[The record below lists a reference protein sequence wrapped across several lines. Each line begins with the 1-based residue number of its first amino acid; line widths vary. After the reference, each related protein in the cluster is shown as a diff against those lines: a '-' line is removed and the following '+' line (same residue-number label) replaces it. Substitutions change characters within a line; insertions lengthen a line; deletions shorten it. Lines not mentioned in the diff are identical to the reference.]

1 MNNDMNDDRNRDKTV
16 KELAHWLEA
25 AAEGD
30 LERRIHGV
38 ASLAAATESD
48 VSFLDSERHLAQAV
62 SSGAGCLLVPEKM
75 APIPG
80 RTVLKVRNPRY
91 AMARVIGLFH
101 PPAEPAIGIHP
112 TALIGKNAE
121 IGDDVSIGGNVVI
134 GDGVKIGRGSCV
146 EAGCVLGDGVVL
158 GEHCHLDPR
167 VTIYAHARIGNRVV
181 LHSGCVIGSPGFGYV
196 FEQGRYHGFP
206 QIGTVEI
213 NDDVEIGANTTV
225 DRGALGPTRIGAGTK
240 IDNLVQVGHNVEI
253 GEHCVIAAQTGIS
266 GSAVI
271 EDYVTMAGQVG
282 VGDQAR
288 IQKGAIIG
296 GQAGV
301 LPHKVARASQPL
313 WGTPAR
319 PLKEFLKQQAVLA
332 RLPRILREKKSR
344 AEEENRKT
352 DPAPRETEDPAE

>member
-1 MNNDMNDDRNRDKTV
+1 MNKDMDRDKTV
-16 KELAHWLEA
+16 KELAHWLDVSV
-25 AAEGD
+25 EGN
-30 LERRIHGV
+30 LETVIHDV
-38 ASLAAATESD
+38 ASLDAATESD
-48 VSFLDSERHLAQAV
+48 VSFLDSERHLASAL
-62 SSGAGCLLVPEKM
+62 SSRAGCLLVPEKM

-91 AMARVIGLFH
+91 AMARMIGLFH
-101 PPAEPAIGIHP
+101 PPMEPTRTIHP
-112 TALIGKNAE
+112 TALIGKNTE
-121 IGDDVSIGGNVVI
+121 IVDDVCIDVNVVI

-146 EAGCVLGDGVVL
+146 EANCVLGDGVIL
-158 GEHCHLDPR
+158 GEQCHLDPR
-167 VTIYAHARIGNRVV
+167 VTIYAHTRIGNRVV
-181 LHSGCVIGSPGFGYV
+181 FHSGCVIGSPGFGYV
-196 FEQGRYHGFP
+196 FERGRYHAFP

-213 NDDVEIGANTTV
+213 GDDVEIGSNTTV
-225 DRGALGPTRIGAGTK
+225 DRGALGPTRIGTGTK

-301 LPHKVARASQPL
+301 LPHKVARAGQPL

-319 PLKEFLKQQAVLA
+319 PLKEFLKQQAVLI
-332 RLPRILREKKSR
+332 RMPKILREKKSR
-344 AEEENRKT
+344 EEEKSAKT
-352 DPAPRETEDPAE
+352 DPAPRGKKDRLE